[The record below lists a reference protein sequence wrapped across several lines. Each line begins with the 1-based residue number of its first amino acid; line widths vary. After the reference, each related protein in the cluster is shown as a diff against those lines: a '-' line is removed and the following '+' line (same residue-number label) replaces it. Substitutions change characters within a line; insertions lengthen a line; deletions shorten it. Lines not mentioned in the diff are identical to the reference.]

1 MNQAKERLFEQAFAF
16 RDNKVGKVLGD
27 SPCVGLQL
35 PDQRQVY
42 FQVMGDSDGSGEG
55 PMLIAYG
62 YDRPEEA
69 RRRMVLA
76 SNEDVTL
83 AERID
88 QICRLDCIHCMLS
101 TKDQL
106 SKEEES
112 EAREYA
118 KAHGL
123 QFRGKNA
130 FPHFARYTPNQLP
143 NMLEQESDIKYLTYV
158 LEASCFLAKTLGS
171 GRIDRDLLQN
181 YLDGEQLILLY
192 QENGTWKL
200 TVRNFP
206 ELPPEENVAYEPQNE
221 IAMKRIKGFPR
232 KGNFQC
238 QLLRLDVP
246 VLEETD
252 EGTVPVFPI
261 QLFMVERDSGFVMPV
276 STEGAPDDNFQ
287 IILENWL
294 SMLLDEKVCPKSV
307 SVKDERTR
315 LLLQSACDKLH
326 IPVQRKDSLPEL
338 EEFEENFLLSLHEA
352 EENGE
357 LDDEWDEDWD
367 DEDDWYEEDP
377 DDQWTQF
384 ILMNEDILTMP
395 QKQIESFVARVRP
408 RFVEML
414 SDSEVPEA
422 AKDSIRTLLD
432 RAHVP
437 APQKPAIQLLKR
449 TDKDK

>member
-16 RDNKVGKVLGD
+16 RKDKVWMVLGEEHLI
-27 SPCVGLQL
+27 GLQL
-35 PDQRQVY
+35 PNGKQSY
-42 FQVMGDSDGSGEG
+42 FQVMGEQGDYCALVYY
-55 PMLIAYG
+55 PP
-62 YDRPEEA
+62 DRPEEA
-69 RRRMVLA
+69 ANRMALTM
-76 SNEDVTL
+76 SQELTL
-83 AERID
+83 AERTD
-88 QICRLDCIHCMLS
+88 QRCRLDCIHCALV
-101 TKDQL
+101 TKDCL
-106 SKEEES
+106 DKEDEK

-130 FPHFARYTPNQLP
+130 FPRFMRYTPNLIP
-143 NMLEQESDIKYLTYV
+143 MFLKKETEMEDLAYA
-158 LEASCFLAKTLGS
+158 LEASCFLMEKLGK
-171 GRIDRDLLQN
+171 GCEDEALRQA
-181 YLDGEQLILLY
+181 YLDGTQLVQLSKEDGAWNITLRD
-192 QENGTWKL
+192 
-200 TVRNFP
+200 VP

-221 IAMKRIKGFPR
+221 IAMKRIKGFAR

-246 VLEETD
+246 VLDETD
-252 EGTVPVFPI
+252 QGTIPVFPI
-261 QLFMVERDSGFVMPV
+261 QLFMVERGSGFVMPV
-276 STEGAPDDNFQ
+276 STEGAPDDDFQ
-287 IILENWL
+287 SVLENWL

-326 IPVQRKDSLPEL
+326 IPVRKKDTLPEL
-338 EEFEENFLLSLHEA
+338 EEFEENFLASLYEA

-357 LDDEWDEDWD
+357 LDDWDGDDDWD
-367 DEDDWYEEDP
+367 DEDDWFEEDP

-414 SDSEVPEA
+414 SDSQVPEA
-422 AKDSIRTLLD
+422 AKESIRTLLD